1 MVTLGAVVVLG
12 VLTLAFNL
20 LLRSNLDGDA
30 NRLLQAR
37 AQAALETV
45 TFDHG
50 RLRVIKD
57 ADRLA
62 PDAPVWVFA
71 GERPLERPPA
81 PPRVQALATSLA
93 GTNGR
98 YAEDAASDTRLYSIA
113 VPSANGPAGTVVS
126 GISLEPYERSAH
138 RALIGSLILA
148 GVLLVLIVIGV
159 RLVVGSALRP
169 VASMTADA
177 AAWSETDLDH
187 RFNAAEPHDE
197 LTALAATFD
206 GMLDRLAESLRHEQ
220 RLTAEVSHELRTPLA
235 AIVTETEL
243 ALRRERGNDEYRR
256 ALTAIG
262 GRAAQ
267 LQRIVE
273 ALLAAARMDTAAHG
287 VHSDPAAVVDRVLDE
302 RRRADRSELH
312 LERTGPPP
320 GVALATE
327 GEIAER
333 ILAPLVDNACEH
345 AATSVRVAIEPD
357 GEEVRIVVADDGP
370 GVAAG
375 ERDRIFE
382 PGYRAPGA
390 SDGGSGLGLAL
401 ARRLARTVGG
411 EVELAAARGPG
422 ARFVARLPAA

>member
-12 VLTLAFNL
+12 LLTLGFNL

-30 NRLLQAR
+30 NRLLEAR

-71 GERPLERPPA
+71 GGRALERPHA
-81 PPRVQALATSLA
+81 PPRVQALAASLA
-93 GTNGR
+93 GTEGR
-98 YAEDAASDTRLYSIA
+98 HAEDAASDTRLYSIA
-113 VPSANGPAGTVVS
+113 VPSENGPQGTVVS

-148 GVLLVLIVIGV
+148 AVLLMLIVAGV

-169 VASMTADA
+169 VARMTADA

-187 RFNAAEPHDE
+187 RFNAVEPRDE
-197 LTALAATFD
+197 LTTLAATFD

-235 AIVTETEL
+235 AIVTEAEL
-243 ALRRERGNDEYRR
+243 ALRRERSDVEYRR

-262 GRAAQ
+262 DRAAQ

-287 VHSDPAAVVDRVLDE
+287 VRSDPAAVVDRVLDE
-302 RRRADRSELH
+302 HRRVDHNELH
-312 LERTGPPP
+312 LERAVSPP

-333 ILAPLVDNACEH
+333 ILAPLVDNACAH
-345 AATSVRVAIEPD
+345 AATNVRVVIEPNGD
-357 GEEVRIVVADDGP
+357 EVRIVVADDGP
-370 GVAAG
+370 GVEAT
-375 ERDRIFE
+375 DLDHIFE
-382 PGYRAPGA
+382 PGYRAPGG

-401 ARRLARTVGG
+401 ARRLARAVGG
-411 EVELAAARGPG
+411 EVEHCPAESAGG
-422 ARFVARLPAA
+422 CFVARLPAA